1 MRTDQ
6 FAPMA
11 GAPTHHTVQGTPWHG
26 HHQWTLGLA
35 AAALVSPS
43 LLLLA
48 TLAPWQVPTPSAC
61 QHQSERFGLRPAFNG
76 SGACGS
82 AGSCSKAATG
92 TSSTR
97 AMASSVEIVTFS
109 SPRSTRPTYER
120 SSSEASAKRSCDSPR
135 CTRRDRRF
143 QPMIERASMLL
154 AAMRSAAAA
163 IDGLTIPY
171 YAAMTITAGR
181 TDPARPQEDAV

>member
-1 MRTDQ
+1 MRTDRI
-6 FAPMA
+6 APVTVVPDS
-11 GAPTHHTVQGTPWHG
+11 GVVQRTSRHHRRR
-26 HHQWTLGLA
+26 WTLRLA
-35 AAALVSPS
+35 VAALVSPS

-48 TLAPWQVPTPSAC
+48 TLAPWQASLSDAC

-76 SGACGS
+76 SGTCGS

-92 TSSTR
+92 TSKMR
-97 AMASSVEIVTFS
+97 AIASSVEIVTFS

-120 SSSEASAKRSCDSPR
+120 SSSEASASRSCDSPR

-143 QPMIERASMLL
+143 QPMIERASMTL
-154 AAMRSAAAA
+154 AAMRSATHS

-171 YAAMTITAGR
+171 YTAMTITAGR